1 MKLRKKWIIGL
12 IISLVLSSCLW
23 IIAFVGSKTDV
34 IFKESDIV
42 ELEGTFKRIEEK
54 DDHYLISLQEAP
66 FQLFIGKKEILS
78 LEDLINL
85 SEGETIYFGILKV
98 VANSIFNGLDTIR
111 VITLRIEEKNI
122 ITLESYN
129 NVDQQISKKMKTGCI
144 IGGIISLGIGIIC
157 IIKLGIISKK

>member
-23 IIAFVGSKTDV
+23 IIAFVGPKTDA

-42 ELEGTFKRIEEK
+42 ELKGTFKRVEAK

-66 FQLFIGKKEILS
+66 FQLFIGKKEILC

-98 VANSIFNGLDTIR
+98 VANSMLNGLDTIR

-122 ITLESYN
+122 ITLEF
-129 NVDQQISKKMKTGCI
+129 T
-144 IGGIISLGIGIIC
+144 
-157 IIKLGIISKK
+157 

>member
-1 MKLRKKWIIGL
+1 M
-12 IISLVLSSCLW
+12 
-23 IIAFVGSKTDV
+23 
-34 IFKESDIV
+34 

-129 NVDQQISKKMKTGCI
+129 NVDQQISKK
-144 IGGIISLGIGIIC
+144 
-157 IIKLGIISKK
+157 

>member
-144 IGGIISLGIGIIC
+144 IGGIISLGLGIIC

>member
-12 IISLVLSSCLW
+12 IISLILSSCLW
-23 IIAFVGSKTDV
+23 IIAFVGPKTDA
-34 IFKESDIV
+34 IFKESDVV

-66 FQLFIGKKEILS
+66 FQLFIGKKEILC

-98 VANSIFNGLDTIR
+98 VANSINSLDTIR

-129 NVDQQISKKMKTGCI
+129 NVDQQISKKMKIGCI

-157 IIKLGIISKK
+157 IVKLGVISKK